1 MHPLAC
7 HIDLLTN
14 EVTIHRD
21 LRLDNILVNT
31 QGTSANQPARQPTNQ
46 PTPFELDD
54 RRYHRPHSAGRL
66 WIGCH
71 LASKPIRRPCSFV
84 LWHAAVHWYARA
96 SGPAGQRALYPRLL
110 AHFFAVL
117 SLSLPIAPE
126 VLTDTQERGHGF
138 SVDWW
143 SYGIILFYLLT
154 LEVRRWLTATL
165 SLADGSLTSLVFLLL
180 TPQTS
185 LVSISTREPYG
196 SLRCY
201 CQGKHQLG

>member
-1 MHPLAC
+1 MIDDTTGHIRLA
-7 HIDLLTN
+7 DFGLAA
-14 EVTIHRD
+14 
-21 LRLDNILVNT
+21 ILP
-31 QGTSANQPARQPTNQ
+31 ANQSDARVHSFSG
-46 PTPFELDD
+46 TPQ
-54 RRYHRPHSAGRL
+54 Y
-66 WIGCH
+66 IGT
-71 LASKPIRRPCSFV
+71 L
-84 LWHAAVHWYARA
+84 
-96 SGPAGQRALYPRLL
+96 GPAGQRALYPRLL